1 MRGVVLYRNKQLV
14 PTAPASFDQ
23 LLEYAGLAT
32 KSGNVGLYLDWGCYF
47 SCAQMQGLGGAW
59 IDDQGQVQFDAG
71 NYQAALSWL
80 DQLQLIQK
88 TGALIEF
95 NQDEALN
102 LFKLG
107 KIGMTSDG
115 SWRAWSL
122 AEAIGGEN
130 LAIDSWPSNAGTR
143 MAGYVQTDAVFLNS
157 NTLEN
162 SPAEEQAALRFM
174 GLLLTPEV
182 QLRLAEAGFI
192 PTVMSSE
199 PRDEIILKLMNSL
212 NGGIAFPP
220 AWQGEVRQ
228 AYWASIDAAAQ
239 SVVER
244 GVPARQALENA
255 AAEIKERLR
264 QLESR

>member
-14 PTAPASFDQ
+14 PSAPASFDL

-32 KSGNVGLYLDWGCYF
+32 KSGNVGLYVDWGCYF

-59 IDDQGQVQFDAG
+59 LDDQGQVQFDAG
-71 NYQAALSWL
+71 DYQAATEWFS
-80 DQLQLIQK
+80 QLQQIQE

-107 KIGMTSDG
+107 KIGMIIDG

-122 AEAIGGEN
+122 ADAVGGDN
-130 LAIDSWPSNAGTR
+130 LAIDPWPVNGKTR
-143 MAGYVQTDAVFLNS
+143 MAGYVQADALFLNS
-157 NTLEN
+157 NTVDF
-162 SPAEEQAALRFM
+162 SPAEEQSALRFM

-182 QLRLAEAGFI
+182 QLRLAEVGFI
-192 PTVMSSE
+192 PTVMATK
-199 PRDEIILKLMNSL
+199 PRDELKAELMDGLNS
-212 NGGIAFPP
+212 GIAFPP

-228 AYWASIDAAAQ
+228 VYWASIDAAAQ
-239 SVVER
+239 SVLER
-244 GVPARQALENA
+244 GVPARLALENA
-255 AAEIKERLR
+255 AAEIKERLLQIEIR
-264 QLESR
+264 